1 VSEHAAADPRP
12 AVPVL
17 LRVLSGVVLLEAVAM
32 GVVAVLLLI
41 EVVTTP
47 AVSVA
52 TGIALAVLAALA
64 AAWLVAMFLGLLRR
78 RPWVR
83 GAVFTWQFLQLA
95 IAIGSFQQGGRA
107 DIGWLLLLPTIVAI
121 ALLFTPSVM
130 NATRRPS

>member
-1 VSEHAAADPRP
+1 M
-12 AVPVL
+12 L
-17 LRVLSGVVLLEAVAM
+17 LRVLAGVVLLEAVAM
-32 GVVAVLLLI
+32 GVVTVLLLV
-41 EVVTTP
+41 ELLTTP

-64 AAWLVAMFLGLLRR
+64 AVWLVAIFLGLLRR
-78 RPWVR
+78 RSWVR

-95 IAIGSFQQGGRA
+95 VAIGSFQQGGRA

>member
-12 AVPVL
+12 PAPVL

-41 EVVTTP
+41 ELVTTP